1 MDELGC
7 FLLDMLLSSGLARFI
22 LGAKNDVIMMGDGWI
37 GDGWIG
43 DSGAIVEQPVTKR
56 YD

>member
-1 MDELGC
+1 MDELGR
-7 FLLDMLLSSGLARFI
+7 FLLDTLPSSGLARFF

-37 GDGWIG
+37 GD
-43 DSGAIVEQPVTKR
+43 SGAMVERPVTKR